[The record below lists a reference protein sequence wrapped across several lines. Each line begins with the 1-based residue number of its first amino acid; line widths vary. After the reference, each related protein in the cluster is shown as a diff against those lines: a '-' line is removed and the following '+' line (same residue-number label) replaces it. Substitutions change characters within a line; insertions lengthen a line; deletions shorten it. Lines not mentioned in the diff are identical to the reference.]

1 MQKTIIARARE
12 HRVPVITATQML
24 ESMTQNPRPTR
35 AEASDVANAIL
46 DGTDAVMLSGETASG
61 RYPREAVA
69 MMDRIIR
76 EAEHDGVVSRERHS
90 GPGERLSVAETVSEA
105 VCHAATELNMK
116 VIAVFTETGST
127 ARLIS
132 RYRPGPPIIAFSPMQ
147 GTRRRLS
154 LLWGIVPRTI
164 RYLRDIDS
172 LAEIAERRL
181 REEKLVTAGDI
192 VGIVAGTP
200 LGTKGTTNFMKLH
213 FVGGKK

>member
-1 MQKTIIARARE
+1 
-12 HRVPVITATQML
+12 
-24 ESMTQNPRPTR
+24 
-35 AEASDVANAIL
+35 
-46 DGTDAVMLSGETASG
+46 
-61 RYPREAVA
+61 

-76 EAEHDGVVSRERHS
+76 EAERAVQSTPHHQQHEK
-90 GPGERLSVAETVSEA
+90 LSVAESVSEA
-105 VCHAATELNMK
+105 VCHAATDLNMK
-116 VIAVFTETGST
+116 LIAVFTESGST

-172 LAEIAERRL
+172 LAEVAERRL
-181 REEKLVTAGDI
+181 REEKLVAAGDI

-200 LGTKGTTNFMKLH
+200 LGTRGTTNYMKLH
-213 FVGGKK
+213 VIANGRKGKGRAIRKG